1 MSVVRS
7 VVTSACWALVG
18 SGAALAYPT
27 IDPWRV
33 MPPDAPPVQLAGDS
47 GQAVPICQGGEPA
60 QPLTLHQA
68 VEFSICHNPQARQA
82 WATALSQAAQYGQ
95 SWAGF
100 LPSVNISLSKSRD
113 RITSHQQAATAG
125 QPPLRN
131 DTDVRA
137 YGRNVTLS
145 YVLLDF
151 GTRAANVMQA
161 HHLLSAALASHD
173 ATLQAV
179 FSNAAQTYYE
189 ALAARAAMDATREA
203 EAAAKESFQAAQARE
218 AAGSGYR
225 AEVLQARSLQ
235 AQAVA
240 ARIKADGAHRQAL
253 GGLANIMGLDARTP
267 LVLDPQAAQDVQ
279 PGSPDPGL
287 DTERFLGD
295 LDRLM
300 DQALREHPAV
310 RAAEAQLAAAGARL
324 DSVTAE
330 GQPSVSLSVGRYI
343 NGRPNTPLSPSRS
356 VETLTAVTLSVPLF
370 EGFSRNYKIRE
381 AMAQVDARRADVAS
395 ARSQASLDVWRNY
408 QALQSETASLA
419 ASVDVLSSGQ
429 EAYDVAQARYRSGDS
444 HIVEVLDAQKDLAN
458 ARQERIRA
466 LAAWRTARLRLLASL
481 GRVGFWALDTP
492 SADTPTPSST
502 TQP

>member
-1 MSVVRS
+1 M
-7 VVTSACWALVG
+7 
-18 SGAALAYPT
+18 AYPT
-27 IDPWRV
+27 IDPWGV
-33 MPPDAPPVQLAGDS
+33 MPPAPPALQLSGDA
-47 GQAVPICQGGEPA
+47 GQAAPVCQGGEPA
-60 QPLTLHQA
+60 RPLTLHQA

-95 SWAGF
+95 SWSGF
-100 LPSVNISLSKSRD
+100 LPSVNISLSRSRD
-113 RITSHQQAATAG
+113 RITAHQQSPIAG
-125 QPPLRN
+125 QPPVRT

-137 YGRNVTLS
+137 YGRNATLS
-145 YVLLDF
+145 WVLLDF

-161 HHLLSAALASHD
+161 AHLMNAALASHD

-189 ALAARAAMDATREA
+189 ALAARAAMDAARDAQT
-203 EAAAKESFQAAQARE
+203 AATESFQAAQARQ

-225 AEVLQARSLQ
+225 AEVLQAKSLQ

-253 GGLANIMGLDARTP
+253 GSLASIMGLDARTP

-279 PGSPDPGL
+279 PGSPDTGL
-287 DTERFLGD
+287 DTERFLAD
-295 LDRLM
+295 LDHLM
-300 DQALREHPAV
+300 DEALRQHPAV
-310 RAAEAQLAAAGARL
+310 RAAEAQLAAAGSRL
-324 DSVTAE
+324 DATIAE
-330 GQPSVSLSVGRYI
+330 GQASVSLSIGRYL

-356 VETLTAVTLSVPLF
+356 AETLTAITLSIPVF
-370 EGFSRNYKIRE
+370 EGFARNYRIRE

-419 ASVDVLSSGQ
+419 ASADVLGSGQ
-429 EAYDVAQARYRSGDS
+429 ESYDLAQARYRSGDS

-492 SADTPTPSST
+492 RADVAASPSTLSSNPSST